1 MLNRQGERFRVRM
14 SLFKVNE
21 GKGLRRSTEEKYGN
35 ELEGMYGNVLSF
47 LMILYVLI
55 KFF

>member
-14 SLFKVNE
+14 SLFKENE
-21 GKGLRRSTEEKYGN
+21 GKGLRRSMEEKYGN